1 MIRKTYK
8 IIRLLI
14 WASLTMS
21 ILWAS
26 SCSSPKIALPSYSK
40 EEQKVWKAVLEENI
54 SELFSLYN
62 TNKHVR
68 TIIEDVFYTGAMPS
82 KLDLSSHSYEE
93 NVSYLSIVQDGTPL
107 SRYINAIKT
116 EQEAAIVKHVSSLT
130 PEETNKYIKQYPQRK
145 SLITECINDAV
156 FANVESLS
164 YVELNY
170 LNNSLPTILDGE
182 RINAEF
188 GERKDEV
195 WAILAADVDSYIQD
209 ENELVKGLYLEIEKK
224 AYDYF
229 YTGYGNVAKCY
240 SQIGMV
246 PDDPQKAAKQYD
258 KLVRGCLQ
266 SNQLE
271 AIIQQ
276 EINKFCKEVNLARSK
291 YVERLDPQSSFVPL
305 SIKAPTIS
313 FNYTVSTAQFE
324 RIYRSRLAE
333 KESRKESKN
342 AAGIARA
349 FGLNILATIG
359 QGIYDLA
366 TVSEMAEDEV
376 KNRKEYMNAVYNAL
390 NRNLKIQLANYIGAI
405 DATIKKNQTEFK
417 KNIIQNR

>member
-1 MIRKTYK
+1 MIRKTDK
-8 IIRLLI
+8 IICLLM

-21 ILWAS
+21 ILLA
-26 SCSSPKIALPSYSK
+26 SCSSQKIALPSYSK
-40 EEQKVWKAVLEENI
+40 EEQKVRKAVLEENV

-62 TNKHVR
+62 ANKSIR
-68 TIIEDVFYTGAMPS
+68 TIIEDVFYTGTTPS
-82 KLDLSSHSYEE
+82 KFDLSSHSYEE
-93 NVSYLSIVQDGTPL
+93 IVSYLSIVQDGTPL
-107 SRYINAIKT
+107 SHYINAIKT
-116 EQEAAIVKHVSSLT
+116 EQEAEIIEHVSSIT

-156 FANVESLS
+156 FSNVESLS
-164 YVELNY
+164 FLELNY
-170 LNNSLPTILDGE
+170 LNNSLPTVLDGE
-182 RINAEF
+182 RINAELV
-188 GERKDEV
+188 GRKEEV
-195 WAILAADVDSYIQD
+195 WTILAADVDSYIQE
-209 ENELVKGLYLEIEKK
+209 ENELVNGLYLEIEKK

-276 EINKFCKEVNLARSK
+276 EINKFCKEVNSARSK
-291 YVERLDPQSSFVPL
+291 YIERLDPKNSFVPL
-305 SIKAPTIS
+305 SIKAPAIS
-313 FNYTVSTAQFE
+313 FNYTMSTAQFE

-333 KESRKESKN
+333 KESRQKSKN
-342 AAGIARA
+342 AAGVARA
-349 FGLNILATIG
+349 FGFNVIATIG
-359 QGIYDLA
+359 QGIYDLS
-366 TVSEMAEDEV
+366 TVSDMAKEEV
-376 KNRKEYMNAVYNAL
+376 KNREEYMGVVYSAL
-390 NRNLKIQLANYIGAI
+390 DRSLKSQLANYIGAI
-405 DATIKKNQTEFK
+405 DAMIKKNQTEFK